1 MFGIVNLSSLKLVL
15 LNAFKSIL
23 LSIIGLSDKSISL
36 SFNKPLYELDSIY
49 GYSETVYI
57 THLPIQKVDDYFIDG
72 SARSLQI
79 WSYTPGKCEGLS
91 EGMKEQ
97 C

>member
-1 MFGIVNLSSLKLVL
+1 MIPAGETE
-15 LNAFKSIL
+15 
-23 LSIIGLSDKSISL
+23 SIISEQSV
-36 SFNKPLYELDSIY
+36 Y